1 VLRVCKHL
9 RVKVLSVQENV
20 KTATKSLVELSES
33 RKEVCDALKTTVQDA
48 RATQKLW
55 RESNK
60 SKLVSIGMA
69 VFLFPEPTPISEVVG
84 AGIMAAGL
92 VQTAIKN
99 QGIYAEDIPK
109 TLKSTFKELQAVRC
123 DLRI

>member
-1 VLRVCKHL
+1 MKVMTIQKN
-9 RVKVLSVQENV
+9 VKV
-20 KTATKSLVELSES
+20 ATKSLVDRSES
-33 RKEVCDALKTTVQDA
+33 RKEVCDALKATSQDA

-55 RESNK
+55 REGNK
-60 SKLVSIGMA
+60 SKLMSIGMA

-92 VQTAIKN
+92 VQTAIKK

-109 TLKSTFKELQAVRC
+109 TLKSTLKELQATRYS
-123 DLRI
+123 LKI

>member
-1 VLRVCKHL
+1 MSIK
-9 RVKVLSVQENV
+9 ENV
-20 KTATKSLVELSES
+20 KTAKVATESMVELCES
-33 RKEVCDALKTTVQDA
+33 KKELCNALKATTQDS
-48 RATQKLW
+48 RTVQKLW
-55 RESNK
+55 REGNK
-60 SKLVSIGMA
+60 SKLMSIGMA

-92 VQTAIKN
+92 VQKAIKN

-109 TLKSTFKELQAVRC
+109 TLKSTFKELQATKY